1 VLLPIYE
8 SSQGIDGYVSLEVSP
23 ALAHDTEGTIES
35 AKELFA
41 LLKRPNVMI
50 KIPATPEGLPAI
62 TEAIAAGINV
72 NVTLIFS
79 QQAYIEVAE
88 AYIRGLEQRVERGE
102 PVDRIASV
110 ASFFVSR
117 IDSAVD
123 KLLEERIAKADGEE
137 RTQLQSLLGKAA
149 IANAKLAYQKYKEI
163 FEGERFAALKAKG
176 AQPQRQLWASTGTK
190 NPNYS
195 DVLYVESLIGRDTVN
210 TVPPDTLNAFRD
222 HGRVRPTLEENVDE
236 AREQLRQLAE
246 VGISLDDVTTK
257 LTADGV
263 KSFADSFDKLTAVI
277 KERREVATRK
287 IEASTAAD

>member
-1 VLLPIYE
+1 
-8 SSQGIDGYVSLEVSP
+8 
-23 ALAHDTEGTIES
+23 
-35 AKELFA
+35 LFA

-137 RTQLQSLLGKAA
+137 RTKLQSLLGKAA